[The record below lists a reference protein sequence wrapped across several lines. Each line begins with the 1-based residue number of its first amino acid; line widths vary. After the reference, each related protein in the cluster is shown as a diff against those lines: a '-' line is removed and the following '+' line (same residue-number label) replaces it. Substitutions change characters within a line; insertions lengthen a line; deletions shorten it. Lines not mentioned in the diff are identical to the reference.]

1 MTIIAVFMEPKEL
14 EMVSI
19 VSQYMTKDMKEH
31 TLVFTTKLTQIQ
43 TALQEYTQQEMEIT
57 TWEQLS
63 HIISS
68 SLKRIE
74 PV

>member
-14 EMVSI
+14 EMVLI

-31 TLVFTTKLTQIQ
+31 TLVFTTKHTQIQ
-43 TALQEYTQQEMEIT
+43 TTLQECTQQEMEIT

-63 HIISS
+63 HIIL
-68 SLKRIE
+68 SLQKKIE